1 MNKMS
6 ITRQPETLANVLQ
19 AHNLLLN
26 PTVRIAN
33 IEVVASKLQK
43 LLSHGK
49 NEVHFICGKL
59 SLMVV

>member
-1 MNKMS
+1 MNKMLT
-6 ITRQPETLANVLQ
+6 TRQPETLANVLKV
-19 AHNLLLN
+19 HNLLLN

-33 IEVVASKLQK
+33 IDVVASKLQK
-43 LLSHGK
+43 LLRHGK